1 MSAESEVRAASETF
15 YSALNRM
22 AAGESGT
29 MSGIWSHG
37 AQASAFHPI
46 GGRDVGW
53 EKISDSF
60 EQVANVGTGGEI
72 KLTDQ
77 VIQIAGDMACEA
89 GTEKGYLSLS
99 GLRASID
106 QRVTN
111 VYRREGGN
119 WKMIHHHA
127 DLSPAMMDV
136 LAKLQAKA

>member
-22 AAGESGT
+22 AAGEAGT

-37 AQASAFHPI
+37 ARVTAFHPI

-60 EQVANVGTGGEI
+60 EQVGKIASGGEI

-77 VIQIAGDMACEA
+77 IIQVAGDMACEIRN
-89 GTEKGYLSLS
+89 GERLPVTG
-99 GLRASID
+99 RAARLHRSTRD
-106 QRVTN
+106 QR
-111 VYRREGGN
+111 
-119 WKMIHHHA
+119 
-127 DLSPAMMDV
+127 LSPGRRRLESDPSPR
-136 LAKLQAKA
+136 